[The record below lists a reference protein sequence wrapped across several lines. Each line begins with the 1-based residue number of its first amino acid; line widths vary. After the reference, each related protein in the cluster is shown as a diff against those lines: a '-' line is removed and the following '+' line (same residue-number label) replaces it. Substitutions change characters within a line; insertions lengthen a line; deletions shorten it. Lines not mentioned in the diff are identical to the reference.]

1 MIKSGGCLSPQ
12 TPPSGKYLHQAIVP
26 AVYEIQL
33 PSSISFGD
41 MEGPKIK
48 KWGLLMFPDAPVAD
62 KFLHVAIV
70 PSNAIQY
77 NTIQYNIKNL

>member
-1 MIKSGGCLSPQ
+1 
-12 TPPSGKYLHQAIVP
+12 
-26 AVYEIQL
+26 
-33 PSSISFGD
+33 
-41 MEGPKIK
+41 
-48 KWGLLMFPDAPVAD
+48 MFPDAPVAD